1 MTSFDF
7 NVADYGSD
15 ENKSYDVLP
24 DGKYDVIVLEA
35 KEKMT
40 KKGDRAIELT
50 FQVLDGQ
57 YKERL
62 LWETLNLWNS
72 SDQARTIA
80 RDRLASICKACNAP
94 AATSTDVLLGRRMQ
108 ISVGRRMNEFRG
120 KEENHIKAF
129 NSKPFHQHAA
139 PTQTTAPQPQQIPRY
154 PADANAKPW

>member
-15 ENKSYDVLP
+15 ESRSYDVLP
-24 DGKYDVIVLEA
+24 EGKYDVIVLEA
-35 KEKMT
+35 KEKTT
-40 KKGDRAIELT
+40 KKGDRAIEIT
-50 FQVLDGQ
+50 FQVLEGQ

-80 RDRLASICKACNAP
+80 RDRLSSICKACNAP
-94 AATSTDVLLGRRMQ
+94 AATSTDAILGRRMQ
-108 ISVGRRMNEFRG
+108 VSVGRRMNDFRG
-120 KEENHIKAF
+120 KEENHIKSFTA
-129 NSKPFHQHAA
+129 KPLHQHATPA
-139 PTQTTAPQPQQIPRY
+139 QSAAVVPRY

>member
-15 ENKSYDVLP
+15 ENKSYGVLP

-62 LWETLNLWNS
+62 LWETLNLWNL

-80 RDRLASICKACNAP
+80 RDRLSSICKACNAP

-120 KEENHIKAF
+120 KEENYIKAF
-129 NSKPFHQHAA
+129 NSKPGQQA
-139 PTQTTAPQPQQIPRY
+139 TAPQPQQVPRY

>member
-35 KEKMT
+35 KEKT
-40 KKGDRAIELT
+40 TTKGDRAIELT

-72 SDQARTIA
+72 SDEARKIA
-80 RDRLASICKACNAP
+80 RERLFSICKACNAP
-94 AATSTDVLLGRRMQ
+94 TATSADVLLGRRMQ
-108 ISVGRRMNEFRG
+108 ISVGRRMNDFRG

-129 NSKPFHQHAA
+129 NAKPGQQATA
-139 PTQTTAPQPQQIPRY
+139 PQPQPQQIPRY

>member
-15 ENKSYDVLP
+15 DNRSYDVLP
-24 DGKYDVIVLEA
+24 EGKYDVIVLEA
-35 KEKMT
+35 KEKTT
-40 KKGDRAIELT
+40 KKGDRAIEIT
-50 FQVLDGQ
+50 FQVLEGQ
-57 YKERL
+57 YRERL

-80 RDRLASICKACNAP
+80 RDRLSSICKACNAP

-108 ISVGRRMNEFRG
+108 VSVGRRMNDFRG

-129 NSKPFHQHAA
+129 NAKPGQQA
-139 PTQTTAPQPQQIPRY
+139 TAPQPQQIPRY

>member
-15 ENKSYDVLP
+15 DNRSYDVLP
-24 DGKYDVIVLEA
+24 EGKYDVIVLEA
-35 KEKMT
+35 KEKTT
-40 KKGDRAIELT
+40 KKGDRAIEIT
-50 FQVLDGQ
+50 FQVLEGQ

-80 RDRLASICKACNAP
+80 RDRLSSICKACNAP

-108 ISVGRRMNEFRG
+108 VSVGRRMNDFRG

-129 NSKPFHQHAA
+129 TAKPLHQHATPA
-139 PTQTTAPQPQQIPRY
+139 HTAASQQIPRY

>member
-7 NVADYGSD
+7 NVSDYGSD

-80 RDRLASICKACNAP
+80 RDRLSSICKACNAP

-129 NSKPFHQHAA
+129 NAKPGQQA
-139 PTQTTAPQPQQIPRY
+139 TAPQPQQIPRY

>member
-15 ENKSYDVLP
+15 ENRSYDVLP

-35 KEKMT
+35 KEKTT
-40 KKGDRAIELT
+40 KKGDRAIEMT
-50 FQVLDGQ
+50 FQVLEGQ
-57 YKERL
+57 YMDRL

-80 RDRLASICKACNAP
+80 RDRLSSICKACNAP
-94 AATSTDVLLGRRMQ
+94 SATSTDVLLGRRMQ
-108 ISVGRRMNEFRG
+108 VSVGRRMNDFRG
-120 KEENHIKAF
+120 KEENHIKSFTA
-129 NSKPFHQHAA
+129 KPLHQHATPA
-139 PTQTTAPQPQQIPRY
+139 QSASQQQVPRY

>member
-15 ENKSYDVLP
+15 DNRSYDVLP
-24 DGKYDVIVLEA
+24 EGKYDVIVLEA
-35 KEKMT
+35 KEKTT
-40 KKGDRAIELT
+40 KKGDRAIEMT
-50 FQVLDGQ
+50 FQVLEGQ

-80 RDRLASICKACNAP
+80 RDRLSSICKACNAP

-108 ISVGRRMNEFRG
+108 VSVGRRMNDFRG
-120 KEENHIKAF
+120 KEENHIKSFTA
-129 NSKPFHQHAA
+129 KPLHQHAT
-139 PTQTTAPQPQQIPRY
+139 PTQSAAVAPRY

>member
-15 ENKSYDVLP
+15 DNRSYDVLP
-24 DGKYDVIVLEA
+24 EGKYDVIVLEA
-35 KEKMT
+35 KEKTT
-40 KKGDRAIELT
+40 KKGDRAIEIT
-50 FQVLDGQ
+50 FQVLEGQ

-108 ISVGRRMNEFRG
+108 VSVGRRMNDFRG

-129 NSKPFHQHAA
+129 TAKPLHQHAT
-139 PTQTTAPQPQQIPRY
+139 PTQSAAVVPRY

>member
-15 ENKSYDVLP
+15 DNRSYDVLP
-24 DGKYDVIVLEA
+24 EGKYDVIVLEA
-35 KEKMT
+35 KEKTT
-40 KKGDRAIELT
+40 KKGDRAIEIT
-50 FQVLDGQ
+50 FQVLEGQ

-80 RDRLASICKACNAP
+80 RDRLSSICKACNAP

-108 ISVGRRMNEFRG
+108 VSVGRRMNDFRG

-129 NSKPFHQHAA
+129 TAKPLHQHATPA
-139 PTQTTAPQPQQIPRY
+139 QSAAVVPRY

>member
-15 ENKSYDVLP
+15 DNRSYDVLP
-24 DGKYDVIVLEA
+24 EGKYDVIVLEA
-35 KEKMT
+35 KEKTT
-40 KKGDRAIELT
+40 KKGDRAIEIT
-50 FQVLDGQ
+50 FQVLEGQ

-80 RDRLASICKACNAP
+80 RDRLSSICKACNAP

-108 ISVGRRMNEFRG
+108 VSVGRRMNDFRG

-129 NSKPFHQHAA
+129 NAKPGQQA
-139 PTQTTAPQPQQIPRY
+139 TAPQPQQVPRY

>member
-15 ENKSYDVLP
+15 ENNSYDVLP

-35 KEKMT
+35 KEKTT

-80 RDRLASICKACNAP
+80 RDRLSSICKACNAP

-129 NSKPFHQHAA
+129 NAKPGQQA
-139 PTQTTAPQPQQIPRY
+139 TAPQPQQIPRY

>member
-15 ENKSYDVLP
+15 DNRSYDVLP
-24 DGKYDVIVLEA
+24 EGKYDVIVLEA
-35 KEKMT
+35 KEKTT
-40 KKGDRAIELT
+40 KKGDRAIEMT
-50 FQVLDGQ
+50 FEVVEGQ
-57 YKERL
+57 YRDRL

-80 RDRLASICKACNAP
+80 RDRLSSICKACNAP

-108 ISVGRRMNEFRG
+108 VSVGRRMNDFRG
-120 KEENHIKAF
+120 KEENHIKSFAA
-129 NSKPFHQHAA
+129 KPLHQHAT
-139 PTQTTAPQPQQIPRY
+139 PPQSAVAQQIPRY

>member
-15 ENKSYDVLP
+15 DNRSYDVLP
-24 DGKYDVIVLEA
+24 EGKYDVIVLEA
-35 KEKMT
+35 KEKTT
-40 KKGDRAIELT
+40 KKGDRAIEIT
-50 FQVLDGQ
+50 FQVLEGQ

-108 ISVGRRMNEFRG
+108 VSVGRRMNDFRG

-129 NSKPFHQHAA
+129 TAKPLHQHATPA
-139 PTQTTAPQPQQIPRY
+139 QSAAVVPRY

>member
-15 ENKSYDVLP
+15 DNRSYDVLP

-35 KEKMT
+35 KEKTT
-40 KKGDRAIELT
+40 KKGDRAIEMT
-50 FQVLDGQ
+50 FQVIDGQ

-80 RDRLASICKACNAP
+80 RDRLSSICKACNAP
-94 AATSTDVLLGRRMQ
+94 SATSTDVLLGRRMQ
-108 ISVGRRMNEFRG
+108 VSVGTRRNEFRG
-120 KEENHIKAF
+120 KDENHIKSFTA
-129 NSKPFHQHAA
+129 KPLHQHATPA
-139 PTQTTAPQPQQIPRY
+139 QSASQQQVPRY

>member
-15 ENKSYDVLP
+15 ENRLYDVLP

-35 KEKMT
+35 KEKTT
-40 KKGDRAIELT
+40 KKGDRAIEMT
-50 FQVLDGQ
+50 FQVIDGQ

-80 RDRLASICKACNAP
+80 RDRLSSICKACNAP
-94 AATSTDVLLGRRMQ
+94 SATSTDVLLGRRMQ
-108 ISVGRRMNEFRG
+108 VSVGTRRNEFRG
-120 KEENHIKAF
+120 KDENHIKSFTA
-129 NSKPFHQHAA
+129 KPLHQHATPA
-139 PTQTTAPQPQQIPRY
+139 QSASQQQVPRY